1 LADANRAAI
10 QLLEQIRQEYEHGP
24 THMVISGCIGPRGDG
39 YVASSMMSVQQAENY
54 HRAAVE
60 TFALTSADM
69 ICAITMNYVEEAI
82 GIARAAQRAHLPV
95 VLSFTV
101 ETDGRLPTGQT
112 LRGAIEQVD
121 ESTVG
126 YPRYYEAAQL
136 AGKIGQ

>member
-1 LADANRAAI
+1 
-10 QLLEQIRQEYEHGP
+10 
-24 THMVISGCIGPRGDG
+24 
-39 YVASSMMSVQQAENY
+39 MMSVQQAENY

-126 YPRYYEAAQL
+126 YPRYNWTVLIISRVMRCAEWDQHMPIERAWRVRCTW
-136 AGKIGQ
+136 